1 MTDRD
6 TLDRLIAAVRE
17 DRLWQRHLDTAR
29 FGATPRGGVNR
40 AALSPEDIQVRCW
53 LLDWAEERGFATSVD
68 AIGNMFIRRPGSS
81 PEAEP
86 VVSGSHMDTQPAG
99 GKFDGVY
106 GVLSAM
112 EVLDAAN
119 DAGIATRRPMD
130 VVIWCNEEGGRF
142 QPTTMGSAVFAGV
155 IPLRTA
161 LATVDKAGT
170 TVETALGQTMAAV
183 PVADRREFGFPMAAY
198 LEAHIEQGPILEA
211 TGHTLGVVTS
221 IQGLRWFTV
230 QVEGEDAH
238 AGTTPRSRRRDA
250 FITASD
256 MARALGELMHEP
268 EDLVRFT
275 IGRFELS
282 PNSPN
287 TVPGRVLFT
296 IDFRHPDQSVLDRL
310 GGQVEPICRRYAG
323 SCQVSVVETLNAPP
337 TAFDSRILDLI
348 RASAARQGVSH
359 MDIVSGATHDA
370 KYMTGKCSSGM
381 IFVPCERGVSH
392 NESENAAPA
401 DLVAGARVLSE
412 VMVTLANQ

>member
-1 MTDRD
+1 MTDRE
-6 TLDRLIAAVRE
+6 TLDRVIAAVRE
-17 DRLWQRHLDTAR
+17 DRLWLRHLDTAR
-29 FGATPRGGVNR
+29 FGATPRGGINR
-40 AALSPEDIQVRCW
+40 AALSPEDIEVRRW

-81 PEAEP
+81 PGTEP

-99 GKFDGVY
+99 GRVDGVF

-112 EVLDAAN
+112 EALDAAN
-119 DAGIATRRPMD
+119 DAGVATRRPMD

-142 QPTTMGSAVFAGV
+142 QPTTMGSAVFAGA

-161 LATVDKAGT
+161 LATVDKTGT
-170 TVETALGQTMAAV
+170 TVEAALAKTMAAV

-211 TGHTLGVVTS
+211 TGHTLGVVTG
-221 IQGLRWFTV
+221 IQGLRWFTI
-230 QVEGEDAH
+230 QIDGEDAH

-250 FITASD
+250 FIVASD
-256 MARALGELMHEP
+256 MARALRELMHDP

-282 PNSPN
+282 PTSPN
-287 TVPGRVLFT
+287 TIPGRVVFT
-296 IDFRHPDQSVLDRL
+296 IDFRHPDQSVLNRL
-310 GGQVEPICRRYAG
+310 GDQVEPLCRRHAG
-323 SCQVSVVETLNAPP
+323 SCQVSAVETLNAPP
-337 TAFDSRILDLI
+337 TTFDSRVLDLI
-348 RASAARQGVSH
+348 RASAERQGVSH

-370 KYMTGKCSSGM
+370 KYMTGQCSSGM

-401 DLVAGARVLSE
+401 DLAAGARVLAE